1 MKYKLQSITDHEIT
15 LENKE
20 TSSLSFYQYTALR
33 KNSITTGEI
42 TLRDT
47 DWKFLA
53 VNTMMVLRVYRNLS
67 GQ

>member
-47 DWKFLA
+47 D
-53 VNTMMVLRVYRNLS
+53 
-67 GQ
+67 